1 MIDELKRK
9 LSYAQSNVEKLGD
22 DKDLFELWQKQVVTI
37 QEQIKF
43 LEQFRK

>member
-9 LSYAQSNVEKLGD
+9 LGYAQSNVEKLSD